1 MRLAEH
7 LVRPHHA
14 YAGGFRHLMTASIA
28 RTQILH
34 SR

>member
-7 LVRPHHA
+7 LVQPHHA
-14 YAGGFRHLMTASIA
+14 YVGGFMHLMTASIA
-28 RTQILH
+28 RTQTLH

>member
-14 YAGGFRHLMTASIA
+14 YAGGLMQLTARIA
-28 RTQILH
+28 RTRIFH